1 MVVEHEDYMCPN
13 CVTPW
18 KCNGPH
24 LTEESQVTKEDKA
37 VEKVVRKI
45 INNGTGDDLVAAV
58 LETSLDS
65 IVEDLVEL
73 TQKFPLEGY
82 QAQDFSDHIENGRAL
97 VGALQYYT
105 SDSYSDI
112 SSYLDACAD
121 LVEKPEKVSLELEEA
136 IVCAKLGVEMILHC
150 EMSGVPIKEIPE
162 LIRLRGEYLKQ
173 EPEPKLKENL
183 TQDTFDSPRR
193 KHMAAMDDKKDN
205 E

>member
-1 MVVEHEDYMCPN
+1 MDEDYMCPN

-37 VEKVVRKI
+37 VEKIVRKI

-97 VGALQYYT
+97 VGALEYYT
-105 SDSYSDI
+105 TDSYRDI
-112 SSYLDACAD
+112 SSYFDACAELLKEEEMEIGDD
-121 LVEKPEKVSLELEEA
+121 LPNGETEVKLELDEA
-136 IVCAKLGVEMILHC
+136 LLCAKVGLEVVLYC
-150 EMSGVPIKEIPE
+150 DFYQVPVSEVKE

-173 EPEPKLKENL
+173 TPE
-183 TQDTFDSPRR
+183 
-193 KHMAAMDDKKDN
+193 DN